1 MSWFFSLFFLFVF
14 ISLYKKAILS
24 LPLQFCAFWYK
35 GKSNINWDFYT
46 YTLAF
51 EEENHNVVIM
61 SAVYRSTTY
70 I

>member
-1 MSWFFSLFFLFVF
+1 MLFVF

-24 LPLQFCAFWYK
+24 LPLQFCPFWYK
-35 GKSNINWDFYT
+35 RKSNINWDFYT

-51 EEENHNVVIM
+51 EEENNNVVIM